1 MKELDLPENP
11 EKRTH
16 VGDKKPLLDRTIGV
30 SAFCVKPRQIHGEYP
45 QIVKGTKG
53 DIRNSLL

>member
-16 VGDKKPLLDRTIGV
+16 VGDKKPLFRTNY
-30 SAFCVKPRQIHGEYP
+30 R
-45 QIVKGTKG
+45 
-53 DIRNSLL
+53 

>member
-16 VGDKKPLLDRTIGV
+16 VGDKKPLFGPDYRR
-30 SAFCVKPRQIHGEYP
+30 F
-45 QIVKGTKG
+45 
-53 DIRNSLL
+53 SLLCQAKPNSWITLLNS